1 MAKQTKGE
9 LDALIAEA
17 GISADAARKLHR
29 ANGTDD
35 TKPADAGT
43 EAPVARRG
51 HGSAEPVRPDLG
63 DF

>member
-9 LDALIAEA
+9 LDELIAKA
-17 GISADAARKLHR
+17 GIGARTARKLHQ
-29 ANGTDD
+29 ANGTDGIESAETD
-35 TKPADAGT
+35 TA
-43 EAPVARRG
+43 APVARRG